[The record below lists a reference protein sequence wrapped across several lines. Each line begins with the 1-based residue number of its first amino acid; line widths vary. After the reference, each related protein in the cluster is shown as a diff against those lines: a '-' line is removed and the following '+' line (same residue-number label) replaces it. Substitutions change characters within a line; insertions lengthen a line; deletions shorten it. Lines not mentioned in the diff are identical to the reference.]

1 MTKAAI
7 FCVDDEVMILKSLE
21 IEHQEAFGD
30 AYLCE
35 LAESAE
41 EALEIMEDID
51 EDDN

>member
-7 FCVDDEVMILKSLE
+7 LCVDDEVMILKSLE

-35 LAESAE
+35 AESAE
-41 EALEIMEDID
+41 EAIEIMEDID